1 MYEKGTP
8 TKSIVKLFSDS
19 LKLKRSS
26 SDLILSHS
34 LKWSRRTFLTESI
47 VNLFSKSLKM
57 KKWPSDLVF
66 ITLVKMIL
74 NRRLFGASLPLFQT
88 D

>member
-8 TKSIVKLFSDS
+8 MESIVNLFSDS
-19 LKLKRSS
+19 LKLKISS

-34 LKWSRRTFLTESI
+34 LKWSRRTFLIESI
-47 VNLFSKSLKM
+47 VKLFSDSLKM

-66 ITLVKMIL
+66 ITLIKMVL
-74 NRRLFGASLPLFQT
+74 NRHLIGASLPLFQI

>member
-1 MYEKGTP
+1 ME
-8 TKSIVKLFSDS
+8 SIVNLFSDS

-26 SDLILSHS
+26 SDLVPSHS
-34 LKWSRRTFLTESI
+34 LKWSRRTSHMESI
-47 VNLFSKSLKM
+47 VKFFSDSLNM
-57 KKWPSDLVF
+57 KKLLSDLVF

-74 NRRLFGASLPLFQT
+74 NRRLFGASLPLFRI

>member
-1 MYEKGTP
+1 ME
-8 TKSIVKLFSDS
+8 SIVNPFSDS

-34 LKWSRRTFLTESI
+34 LKWSRRTFLTESRLK
-47 VNLFSKSLKM
+47 LFSDSLKM
-57 KKWPSDLVF
+57 KKLSSDLVF
-66 ITLVKMIL
+66 ITLAKMVL
-74 NRRLFGASLPLFQT
+74 NRHLDGASLPLLQT

>member
-8 TKSIVKLFSDS
+8 TESIVKLFLDS

-47 VNLFSKSLKM
+47 VKLFSDSLKM

-66 ITLVKMIL
+66 ITLVKMVL
-74 NRRLFGASLPLFQT
+74 NRRLFGANLPLFRT
-88 D
+88 N

>member
-1 MYEKGTP
+1 ME
-8 TKSIVKLFSDS
+8 SIVKLFLDS
-19 LKLKRSS
+19 LKLKRSP

-34 LKWSRRTFLTESI
+34 LNRSKSTFLTES
-47 VNLFSKSLKM
+47 VVKLFLDSLKM

-66 ITLVKMIL
+66 ITLVKMVL
-74 NRRLFGASLPLFQT
+74 NRRLVGTSLPLFRT

>member
-1 MYEKGTP
+1 ME
-8 TKSIVKLFSDS
+8 SIVKLFSDS

-47 VNLFSKSLKM
+47 LKLFLDSLKM
-57 KKWPSDLVF
+57 KKWLSDLVF
-66 ITLVKMIL
+66 ITLIKMVL
-74 NRRLFGASLPLFQT
+74 NRRLVGASLALF
-88 D
+88 